1 MKKFTPY
8 GNATILQGKENEKH
22 LLLEQCAIVGGMF
35 GTVYIDK
42 KYVYGYNGYDCYQF
56 PLKQFTKALRLL
68 VNEQPKYIR
77 VYDNGGETFDRYTV
91 VFTGNYLKT
100 GSDGVRRFQYV
111 GMSENPY
118 HPQGFCQHGES
129 EWQPIDRPTYSHLGK
144 KITFDKLPQDCQK
157 AVLDDYASI
166 WGF

>member
-1 MKKFTPY
+1 MRT
-8 GNATILQGKENEKH
+8 LQQFLNS
-22 LLLEQCAIVGGMF
+22 
-35 GTVYIDK
+35 DNSPR
-42 KYVYGYNGYDCYQF
+42 YV
-56 PLKQFTKALRLL
+56 R
-68 VNEQPKYIR
+68 I
-77 VYDNGGETFDRYTV
+77 YDNGGETFDRYTV